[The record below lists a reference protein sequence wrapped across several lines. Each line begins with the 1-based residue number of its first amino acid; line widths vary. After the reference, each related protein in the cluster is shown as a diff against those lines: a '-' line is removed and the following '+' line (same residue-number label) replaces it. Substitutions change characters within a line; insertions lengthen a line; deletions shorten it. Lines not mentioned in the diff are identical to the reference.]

1 MNKQR
6 RKTIEEVIGL
16 LEDAKSTLETI
27 TEEEQEAYDNLPQGI
42 QDSERGETM
51 YNNVSEMEEASST
64 LEDVISQLQGVI
76 EA

>member
-27 TEEEQEAYDNLPQGI
+27 TEEEQEAYDNLPEGI

-64 LEDVISQLQGVI
+64 LEDVISQLQDVI

>member
-27 TEEEQEAYDNLPQGI
+27 TEEEQEAYDNLPEGI

>member
-27 TEEEQEAYDNLPQGI
+27 TEEEQEAYDNLPEGI

-51 YNNVSEMEEASST
+51 YNNVSEMEEVSST

>member
-6 RKTIEEVIGL
+6 RKTIEEVIEL
-16 LEDAKSTLETI
+16 LEDAKATLETI
-27 TEEEQEAYDNLPQGI
+27 AEEEQEAYDNLPQGI

-51 YNNVSEMEEASST
+51 SNNVGEMEEASST

-76 EA
+76 